1 MIIQW
6 NHPIGV
12 IERMSQDL
20 LRGIT
25 RNLSVLKMN
34 ALLLKVITVLMV
46 ADSLQELWECNQPIS
61 LKDKNLDQKEK

>member
-1 MIIQW
+1 
-6 NHPIGV
+6 
-12 IERMSQDL
+12 MSQDL
-20 LRGIT
+20 LRGII

-46 ADSLQELWECNQPIS
+46 TDSLQELWECNQPIS